1 METEKKQYVY
11 PVLGEELRCMLKE
24 LGVSQLEL
32 ATAAGMSKSTLQ
44 KCLKGAMF
52 VSVTSSACI

>member
-1 METEKKQYVY
+1 METEKNQYVY

-52 VSVTSSACI
+52 V